1 MNIDNSNNSSVWV
14 SYKAAADFWGDSQ
27 HSQLS
32 IRKNTRFL
40 VDIRQH
46 GQPGWLWG
54 TTGDKTGWVPEWA
67 AEVDEK
73 PQKQQQSLR
82 RQRRSRDRINPMLDR
97 ISEKN
102 HDSFELDTTDYSRR
116 RSRRSSFTDARDV
129 SWRIK
134 LDSMENLATMNKSI
148 TSTGLN
154 KSSYRK
160 DRSNKKSTE
169 AVSRLADITGLKVPK
184 KKSVSSSHNRS
195 ISSISTESLT
205 SRGSSRRSTGSLRDS
220 SRRSSSNK
228 KNITFD
234 LDKSGGKKP
243 LFGKLSKMTRRLSG
257 QSGLNLVTTPQA

>member
-1 MNIDNSNNSSVWV
+1 MMLDNNNSSLWV
-14 SYKAAADFWGDSQ
+14 SYTAAADFWGCSQ
-27 HSQLS
+27 ASQLS

-67 AEVDEK
+67 AEVNDQ
-73 PQKQQQSLR
+73 PQKQR
-82 RQRRSRDRINPMLDR
+82 KQRRSRDRINPMLDR

-102 HDSFELDTTDYSRR
+102 HDSFELDTNNYSRR
-116 RSRRSSFTDARDV
+116 RSRRASLTDARDT

-134 LDSMENLATMNKSI
+134 LDSMENLATPAMNKSI

-154 KSSYRK
+154 KTSYRK
-160 DRSNKKSTE
+160 DRSYKSTE

-184 KKSVSSSHNRS
+184 HKSASCHNRS

-205 SRGSSRRSTGSLRDS
+205 SRGSSRRSTGSFRDS

-228 KNITFD
+228 KNIAFD

-243 LFGKLSKMTRRLSG
+243 LFGKLSKMTRKLSN

>member
-1 MNIDNSNNSSVWV
+1 MTLDNSNHSSVWV
-14 SYKAAADFWGDSQ
+14 SYTAAADFWGDSQ

-73 PQKQQQSLR
+73 PQQQHKQLR

-97 ISEKN
+97 ITEKN
-102 HDSFELDTTDYSRR
+102 HDSFELNSTTDYSRR
-116 RSRRSSFTDARDV
+116 RSRRHSVTGDRDT

-134 LDSMENLATMNKSI
+134 LDSMENLATMNN
-148 TSTGLN
+148 N
-154 KSSYRK
+154 KTSYRK
-160 DRSNKKSTE
+160 DRSYKSTE
-169 AVSRLADITGLKVPK
+169 AVSRLAAITGLKVK
-184 KKSVSSSHNRS
+184 TASKSCHNRS
-195 ISSISTESLT
+195 ISSLSTESLT
-205 SRGSSRRSTGSLRDS
+205 SRGSSRRSTGSFRDS

-228 KNITFD
+228 KNSAFDD

-243 LFGKLSKMTRRLSG
+243 LFGKLSKMTRRLSS